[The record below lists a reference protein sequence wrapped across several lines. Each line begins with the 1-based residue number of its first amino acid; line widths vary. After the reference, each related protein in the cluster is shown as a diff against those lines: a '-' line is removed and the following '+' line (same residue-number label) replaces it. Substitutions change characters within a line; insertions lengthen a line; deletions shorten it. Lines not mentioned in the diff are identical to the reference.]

1 MKQFTFTYTDHVGR
15 TNRASRFAEDVET
28 ATQKFKTL
36 YPIST
41 ILKVE

>member
-1 MKQFTFTYTDHVGR
+1 MRQFKFTYTDWLKRKNVA
-15 TNRASRFAEDVET
+15 TRFAEDVET